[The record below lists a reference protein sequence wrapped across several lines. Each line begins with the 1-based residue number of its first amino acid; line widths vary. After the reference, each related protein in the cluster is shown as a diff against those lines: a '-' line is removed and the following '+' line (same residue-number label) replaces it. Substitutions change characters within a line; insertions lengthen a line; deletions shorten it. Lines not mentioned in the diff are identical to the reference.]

1 MVINIKDKSK
11 IGNLRVKVLIRNP
24 TEIIIKVNG
33 KMGYLTDME
42 SFS

>member
-1 MVINIKDKSK
+1 MVINIKDKLK

-24 TEIIIKVNG
+24 TEIIIKGNG
-33 KMGYLTDME
+33 KMGYLTGME